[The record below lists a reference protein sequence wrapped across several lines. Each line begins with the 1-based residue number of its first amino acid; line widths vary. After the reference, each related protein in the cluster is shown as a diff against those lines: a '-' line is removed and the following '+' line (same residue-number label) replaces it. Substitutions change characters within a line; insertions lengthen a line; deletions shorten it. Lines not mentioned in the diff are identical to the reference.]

1 MSDELEMSP
10 ARKQALS
17 AWARACQTFFAAV
30 MEHCGPS
37 LGVDMVRIVLGQ
49 QTLHGPRP
57 FEERTG
63 SVVSAL
69 EYLKLQNVRESF
81 NIVASELI
89 NFTRYFS
96 APEDKLPTCTEL
108 ESWYSR
114 VRGHAK
120 DLLER
125 RAI

>member
-1 MSDELEMSP
+1 MNDEMMSP

-17 AWARACQTFFAAV
+17 VWARACQTFFAAV
-30 MEHCGPS
+30 MENCGPS
-37 LGVDMVRIVLGQ
+37 LGVDIVRIVVGGELCG
-49 QTLHGPRP
+49 TRP
-57 FEERTG
+57 FEERSG
-63 SVVSAL
+63 AVVRAL
-69 EYLKLQNVRESF
+69 EYLKLQNVRESY
-81 NIVASELI
+81 NVVASELI

-96 APEDKLPTCTEL
+96 APEDKLPTCAEL